1 MVMCRTYSP
10 YGAWELKRHYQ
21 RNLLIANGL
30 TILFVIAAVAVP
42 SLLTSRNKAGPV
54 DGPLV
59 PRLPVETVVDLSRD
73 YRVIPDEPVATM
85 RGGPAKPV
93 IDGKVGW
100 NLTPVI
106 DDLNLDA
113 NEVIADQDQLR
124 GLIDGREAPW
134 DSDEGTSR
142 GLGETSL
149 PVFYP
154 PIDSF
159 VSVEI
164 QPRMVY
170 EVQPEYPRLA
180 KEAGLEGKVWIKV
193 LVDIDGSVRDAV
205 VVKSSE
211 SAILD
216 QAALEAAYSN
226 RFSPAIQNGRPIPV
240 WAAYQVDF
248 RLTR

>member
-1 MVMCRTYSP
+1 MIMCRTYSP

-42 SLLTSRNKAGPV
+42 SLLTGGNDISLPQR
-54 DGPLV
+54 
-59 PRLPVETVVDLSRD
+59 PVEPGPIKIVLTPGQEYKVVSDK
-73 YRVIPDEPVATM
+73 PVVTT
-85 RGGPAKPV
+85 RGGPAKSV
-93 IDGKVGW
+93 IEGKVGW
-100 NLTPVI
+100 NLTPVV

-180 KEAGLEGKVWIKV
+180 KQAGIEGKVWIKV
-193 LVDIDGSVRDAV
+193 LVDIDGSVREAV

-211 SAILD
+211 SAVLD
-216 QAALEAAYSN
+216 KAALEAAYSN
-226 RFSPAIQNGRPIPV
+226 RFSPAIQNGQPIPV
-240 WAAYQVDF
+240 WAAYKVDF